1 MFDDFCFYLLMF
13 CCCCFLGGV
22 CLCFFFL
29 FFFLLF
35 LRGEGGGSLL
45 VLLCGPS
52 IFCFHISFLFMT
64 SNLNKTIFF
73 LQNVNENSTQNPR
86 RRSNYKYASALTLSS
101 SCLCFSL
108 NTLWDDKNE
117 EIT

>member
-1 MFDDFCFYLLMF
+1 MF
-13 CCCCFLGGV
+13 CCCCFLGCV

-64 SNLNKTIFF
+64 SNLKKKLTIFF
-73 LQNVNENSTQNPR
+73 LPNVNENSTQNPR
-86 RRSNYKYASALTLSS
+86 RRSNDKYASALTLSS
-101 SCLCFSL
+101 SWFCFSL